1 MTDTVKRIFEL
12 IDQRKL
18 SVYQVSK
25 ATGISQSRIS
35 NWKSGGGSPKGDA
48 LTSLA
53 NYFGV
58 SVDYLLGIEKPAIQE
73 DNGLT
78 DAERELIDLFD
89 RVPED
94 KQEFVLQ
101 QVEAALRLA
110 GLLDE

>member
-1 MTDTVKRIFEL
+1 MKFQDRMSKLMDEKKLTAYRI
-12 IDQRKL
+12 
-18 SVYQVSK
+18 SK
-25 ATGISQSRIS
+25 DTGIS
-35 NWKSGGGSPKGDA
+35 
-48 LTSLA
+48 TSLLSYWKNGEKLPGA
-53 NYFGV
+53 ENLEKLADYFGV
-58 SVDYLLGIEKPAIQE
+58 SVDYLLGKEKPAIQE

-94 KQEFVLQ
+94 KQELVLQ